1 MGSSDKQL
9 ECMICLSDFHANFA
23 HIPELD
29 CSCTIIVHEECW
41 EHWSGRCLY
50 CRNTNNIVVP
60 APINRPTP
68 LINKLKTMMA
78 YIIWAIL
85 FIIYFTLIYD
95 YVCA

>member
-9 ECMICLSDFHANFA
+9 ECMICLSDFQADFA

-41 EHWSGRCLY
+41 EQWSGTCLY

-60 APINRPTP
+60 APINRPMP

-85 FIIYFTLIYD
+85 FIIYFRFIYD
-95 YVCA
+95 YVYA

>member
-9 ECMICLSDFHANFA
+9 ECMICLSDFNADFA

-41 EHWSGRCLY
+41 NKWSGSCLY
-50 CRNTNNIVVP
+50 CRTTNIVP
-60 APINRPTP
+60 APINRPMP
-68 LINKLKTMMA
+68 LINKLKKIIV
-78 YIIWAIL
+78 YIIWSVLA
-85 FIIYFTLIYD
+85 FIYMKLIYD